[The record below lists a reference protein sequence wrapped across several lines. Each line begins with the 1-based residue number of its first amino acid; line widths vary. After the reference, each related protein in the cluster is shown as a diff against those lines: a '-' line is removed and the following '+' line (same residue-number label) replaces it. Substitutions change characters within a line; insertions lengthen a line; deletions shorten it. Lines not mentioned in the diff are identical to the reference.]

1 VAAVKVNP
9 ANPVES
15 EVQAKGTLRMSSR
28 EPNSAKPGRT
38 FDSAYTFSFAVGI
51 GLVLFIAGLVISL
64 TLGSGSSLGLIFGVP
79 LLFAGLLVPL
89 IMMRGFFKQNEVTG
103 ACPHCGAQI
112 KTLDSTIQL
121 QCPACGGVVGVR
133 DEKLYAV
140 ENSN

>member
-1 VAAVKVNP
+1 MSAKE
-9 ANPVES
+9 PVTE
-15 EVQAKGTLRMSSR
+15 
-28 EPNSAKPGRT
+28 KPGRT

-79 LLFAGLLVPL
+79 LLFAGLIVPL

-103 ACPHCGAQI
+103 PCPHCSAPI
-112 KTLDSTIQL
+112 NTLDSTIQL
-121 QCPACGGVVGVR
+121 QCPNCQGVVGVR